1 MRPPLR
7 GCWPADAGYLRA
19 FARYTSAVL
28 PDLRLAWRSLRRSP
42 AFAITAILTLAIGIG
57 GSTAILSVVNAVI
70 WRPLPFRGPD
80 QLIRLWESH
89 PADGRTRV
97 GVAAAN
103 AVDWK
108 SQSSLI
114 DDVALFDVFSE
125 PVVIG
130 GDQARQAVVTPNFF
144 TVLGVQPAL
153 GRTFTSVTARD
164 EFQAVGPRTT
174 AVTTE
179 VIVSDEFRRRAFAPS
194 EEVIGRAVS
203 LEGRAGGV
211 IIGVLPPGIPFPANV
226 EVWTALNPRRTDRA
240 ARDYG
245 AVARVKAGT
254 DIVAARAELQ
264 SVAGRLSKE
273 FATTNDGWTV
283 EVMPLH
289 DSIVGS
295 HRLGLMTL
303 LAAVVFVML
312 IGCANLSNLLLAR
325 GMTRESELAV
335 RTALGA
341 SRARIARLL
350 LAEAM
355 LVAILGGVAGW
366 FFAAGAL
373 PLLLQLADANIP
385 RLTDARLDLTVLAS
399 CAAFACLSAVLAGL
413 TPATR
418 LSRPDL
424 QTAMR
429 PSSER
434 VTGAGSHARLQRMVV
449 AAELAACLVLLVGA
463 LLFTQ
468 TFIKLRTRDL
478 GFDSSHV
485 ISIDARMPLYRTM
498 DPSRWQ
504 RLASDT
510 TAVLERLRATPGVTS
525 VAAASDPPLSGELLT
540 TELSFPG
547 EKRVGQAFYHRVSP
561 GYFHTLG
568 MTIVAGRDFANSD
581 ASDLALLPDPRAG
594 KPRPGA
600 VIINETTART
610 FWPAGNALGQS
621 LSTSFDM
628 RVVNRRQ
635 VVGIVRDVVSEG
647 RREAPPVEVY
657 IPYLEDP
664 SFATTLLV
672 RSNQP
677 LDQIVPVLRRET
689 QVAASDVSIANIRP
703 LDDVVAQSLA
713 SPRFGAA
720 LVSAFAVAAL
730 LLAAVGV
737 YGVCAFGVSTR
748 VREIAIRLALGAT
761 RRQIIV
767 MFLMQAAS
775 AIGLGLLIG
784 AAGAFASGRL
794 VGNLLF
800 GVPATDVMSFAVA
813 SALLVTVACA
823 AIYLPVRRALRSI
836 DYR

>member
-1 MRPPLR
+1 V
-7 GCWPADAGYLRA
+7 RA
-19 FARYTSAVL
+19 FARYYASVL
-28 PDLRLAWRSLRRSP
+28 SDIRQACRSLRRSP
-42 AFAITAILTLAIGIG
+42 AFAVTSILTLAIGIG

-70 WRPLPFRGPD
+70 WRPLPFRQPE
-80 QLIRLWESH
+80 QLVRLWESH
-89 PADGRTRV
+89 PADGRTRI

-103 AVDWK
+103 AADWK
-108 SQSSLI
+108 SRSSLI

-130 GDQARQAVVTPNFF
+130 AEQARQAVVTPNFLAI
-144 TVLGVQPAL
+144 LGVQPVF
-153 GRTFTSVTARD
+153 GRMFTAVTTRD
-164 EFQAVGPRTT
+164 EFQAVGPRAT
-174 AVTTE
+174 AITTE
-179 VIVSDEFRRRAFAPS
+179 VIVSDEFRRRAFAPD
-194 EEVIGRAVS
+194 EDVIGRAVT

-211 IIGVLPPGIPFPANV
+211 IIGVLPPGMPFPANV
-226 EVWTALNPRRTDRA
+226 DVWTALNPRRTDRA

-245 AVARVKAGT
+245 AIARVKTGT
-254 DIVAARAELQ
+254 DVAAARSELQ
-264 SVAGRLSKE
+264 SIAVQLSQE
-273 FATTNDGWTV
+273 FARTNDGWTIEIV
-283 EVMPLH
+283 PLH

-295 HRLGLMTL
+295 HRLGLLTL

-355 LVAILGGVAGW
+355 LVALLGGVAGW
-366 FFAAGAL
+366 CFAAGAL
-373 PLLLQLADANIP
+373 PLLLRLADAGIP
-385 RLTDARLDLTVLAS
+385 RLTDARLDLVVLAS
-399 CAAFACLSAVLAGL
+399 CAAFAGVSAVLAGL
-413 TPATR
+413 TPAAR

-434 VTGAGSHARLQRMVV
+434 ITGPGAHARLQRMVV
-449 AAELAACLVLLVGA
+449 AAELAACLILLVGA
-463 LLFTQ
+463 LLFTR
-468 TFIKLRTRDL
+468 TFIKLRTLDL
-478 GFDSSHV
+478 GFDPSHV

-510 TAVLERLRATPGVTS
+510 TAVLDRLKTVAGVTS

-540 TELSFPG
+540 TELRFPG
-547 EKRVGQAFYHRVSP
+547 ETRVGQALYHRVSP
-561 GYFHTLG
+561 GYFRTLG
-568 MTIVAGRDFANSD
+568 MTMVAGRDFTNGD

-594 KPRPGA
+594 QPRPGA

-610 FWPAGNALGQS
+610 FWPAGHALGQS
-621 LSTSFDM
+621 LSTSYDM
-628 RVVNRRQ
+628 RVVNRRE
-635 VVGIVRDVVSEG
+635 VVGIVRDAISEG
-647 RREAPPVEVY
+647 RRDAPPVEVY

-672 RSNQP
+672 RTEQP
-677 LDQIVPVLRRET
+677 PDQIVPVLRREA
-689 QVAASDVSIANIRP
+689 QSAAPDLSIANIRP
-703 LDDVVAQSLA
+703 LDDVVAKSLA

-748 VREIAIRLALGAT
+748 VREIAIRMALGAT
-761 RRQIIV
+761 RQKIV
-767 MFLMQAAS
+767 AMFLRQAAG
-775 AIGLGLLIG
+775 AIGLGLVMG
-784 AAGAFASGRL
+784 AAGAFACGRL

-800 GVPATDVMSFAVA
+800 GVPATDVASFAIA
-813 SALLVTVACA
+813 ALLLAAVACA
-823 AIYLPVRRALRSI
+823 AVYLPVRRVLRTI
-836 DYR
+836 AYR